1 MRLKFFIGIAFTLGL
16 ALIAIGVRANSLES
30 NNNPASHSEFTDQAC
45 LDCHT
50 SEALLR
56 ELAVEEEE
64 VEEVPSEGPG

>member
-1 MRLKFFIGIAFTLGL
+1 MRIKFVIGIAFTLGL
-16 ALIAIGVRANSLES
+16 ALIALGIRANSLDS
-30 NNNPASHSEFTDQAC
+30 DNNPASHNEFTDQAC

-64 VEEVPSEGPG
+64 VETAPSEGPG